1 MTTAIADAKATKKNK
16 DLKATAAMA
25 AAPITHR
32 ASVTKVAGSL
42 DAFAK
47 TAPKPKKGSGT
58 KLPSKDDDK
67 ETTGGSPV
75 GIIIGVIAGAAVI
88 GGVTFCYCKKM
99 CCFKPAEEGAGN
111 EGGDKDLF
119 KSEIKSKSSHKR
131 HTKESLMPSF
141 KVAEEEA

>member
-1 MTTAIADAKATKKNK
+1 MTDKIAKEKADKKNK
-16 DLKATAAMA
+16 DLKATAALA
-25 AAPITHR
+25 AAPIAHR
-32 ASVTKVAGSL
+32 GNVAKVAGSL

-47 TAPKPKKGSGT
+47 TAPKPKSGKGT
-58 KLPSKDDDK
+58 KLPSKNDDP
-67 ETTGGSPV
+67 EAAGGSPV